1 MKEDLQIDYDTTLF
15 DQCIKNYTDVD
26 LSNIWHTTK
35 STDLAIQA
43 VDKTECTWQEQVPK
57 EYHCFG
63 KIFDEIASHRFPPK
77 RPWDHAID
85 LLLDAPDCDELC
97 SPPFIKRHVTQ
108 DQDPHVTQ
116 KAQQSCQKPI
126 HPCILPIK
134 PAAPSRD
141 LSNPKTTYTDQ
152 MCPQVPSTKARTTLH
167 DHPQLI
173 SLYTL
178 QGPLLAFTTP
188 LHLCAHLATHT
199 IGVSIYDRLNLKVW
213 CPAKACMTWS
223 NPPYSPDQLEEED
236 DTFSITWP
244 SMTHSLSY
252 DQIRTFPRLL

>member
-1 MKEDLQIDYDTTLF
+1 MPTPSYTSSLRQNCGYP
-15 DQCIKNYTDVD
+15 CIMFTPAKNPCCAPPFHLATPRTA
-26 LSNIWHTTK
+26 SHTSGRNI
-35 STDLAIQA
+35 L
-43 VDKTECTWQEQVPK
+43 TWSQVQSSLQEQR
-57 EYHCFG
+57 
-63 KIFDEIASHRFPPK
+63 ILK
-77 RPWDHAID
+77 RGY
-85 LLLDAPDCDELC
+85 CDELC

-126 HPCILPIK
+126 HPCIRPTK
-134 PAAPSRD
+134 PAAPPRD
-141 LSNPKTTYTDQ
+141 LSNPKTTYANQ
-152 MCPQVPSTKARTTLH
+152 MRPQVPSTKARTTLH

-173 SLYTL
+173 SLHIL

-213 CPAKACMTWS
+213 CPAKACMTRS

-236 DTFSITWP
+236 DTFSIT
-244 SMTHSLSY
+244 
-252 DQIRTFPRLL
+252 